1 MKPGEDARMGSA
13 GQGIVKINVEPFP
26 SADSTHIRPPWRS
39 TIRLQ
44 IARPTPVPACIP
56 VVPQPLERFK
66 DAVMILRINS
76 DAVIVHTEHPL
87 ARFAFTGYVYL
98 RRSFI

>member
-1 MKPGEDARMGSA
+1 MRALTSPGPGGGSA
-13 GQGIVKINVEPFP
+13 TCNAGIVKRNVEPFP

-56 VVPQPLERFK
+56 MPQPLERFK

-76 DAVIVHTEHPL
+76 DAVI
-87 ARFAFTGYVYL
+87 ASR
-98 RRSFI
+98 